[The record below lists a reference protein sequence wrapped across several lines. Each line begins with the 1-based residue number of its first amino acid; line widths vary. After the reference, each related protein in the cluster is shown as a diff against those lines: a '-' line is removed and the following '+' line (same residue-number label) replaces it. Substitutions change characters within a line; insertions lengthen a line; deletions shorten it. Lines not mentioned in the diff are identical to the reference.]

1 MYATHPLTSLP
12 HDSPFHPP
20 PPPPP
25 HPPQV
30 RAIGRLLQ
38 VPEAFIK
45 RHPFPGPGMG
55 VRILGDVT
63 EGDRLRVLQEV
74 DEIYINTIKEFGLY
88 DDIWQVRGGEGRWML
103 VFGGSGAFVAA
114 GQGGETGLCHGEG
127 MCSWAGAAS
136 VGFKVGFLHKPTS

>member
-1 MYATHPLTSLP
+1 
-12 HDSPFHPP
+12 
-20 PPPPP
+20 
-25 HPPQV
+25 
-30 RAIGRLLQ
+30 

-88 DDIWQVRGGEGRWML
+88 DDIWQVRGGRGGGCWFLVGLVLLLRRGRGRDWAVSWGRD
-103 VFGGSGAFVAA
+103 VFLGWGCECGV
-114 GQGGETGLCHGEG
+114 
-127 MCSWAGAAS
+127 
-136 VGFKVGFLHKPTS
+136 